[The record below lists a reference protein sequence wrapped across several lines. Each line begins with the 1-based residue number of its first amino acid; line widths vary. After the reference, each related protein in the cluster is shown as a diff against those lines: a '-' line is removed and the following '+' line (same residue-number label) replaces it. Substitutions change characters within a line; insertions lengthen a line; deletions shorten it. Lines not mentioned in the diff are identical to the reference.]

1 MLRMP
6 RSFPRVLCGIL
17 WRITRAR
24 NILSFSISGFGMVL
38 NLVVWGLSHQ
48 GNLGNEQGEI
58 MHSKLLL
65 ISTLMVVVLV
75 AASCSS
81 DNPTNPN
88 GGSIIGAWGYDS
100 YDAETGIEAYKRQGS
115 LSGDKSGYQFDSHGV
130 LLVRSAGWCGTPP
143 LTYSNYEGSW
153 VEESEDVL
161 VLNRSDLG
169 YTMSYKL
176 EIVELTND
184 VLRFR
189 QVPLE

>member
-1 MLRMP
+1 
-6 RSFPRVLCGIL
+6 
-17 WRITRAR
+17 
-24 NILSFSISGFGMVL
+24 
-38 NLVVWGLSHQ
+38 
-48 GNLGNEQGEI
+48 

-100 YDAETGIEAYKRQGS
+100 YDAETGIETFKHLDS
-115 LSGDKSGYQFDSHGV
+115 LTGDKYGYQFDLEGV

-153 VEESEDVL
+153 LEESDGVL
-161 VLNRSDLG
+161 VLNRTDEGFS
-169 YTMSYKL
+169 MSYKL